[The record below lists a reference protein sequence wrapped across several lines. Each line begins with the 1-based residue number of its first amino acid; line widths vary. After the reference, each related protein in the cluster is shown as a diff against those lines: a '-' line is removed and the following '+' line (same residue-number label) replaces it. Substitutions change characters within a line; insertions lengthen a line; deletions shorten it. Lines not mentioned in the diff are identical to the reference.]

1 MTFLINGKLSNTSTI
16 LGDEFFNMYRDRGL
30 NPGLAIMAF
39 LIACC
44 AISGNI
50 MNAFLVYITA
60 RNK

>member
-1 MTFLINGKLSNTSTI
+1 LAQIFQ
-16 LGDEFFNMYRDRGL
+16 FFNMYRDRGL
-30 NPGLAIMAF
+30 TPGLAIMAF